1 MFITYR
7 LSIGGNVN
15 SKRHPRNSFGLQIGY
30 VGNFKDEEWRI
41 NATQIIANSPK
52 DNLSKIY
59 VHLF

>member
-52 DNLSKIY
+52 DNLSRIY
-59 VHLF
+59 GHLF